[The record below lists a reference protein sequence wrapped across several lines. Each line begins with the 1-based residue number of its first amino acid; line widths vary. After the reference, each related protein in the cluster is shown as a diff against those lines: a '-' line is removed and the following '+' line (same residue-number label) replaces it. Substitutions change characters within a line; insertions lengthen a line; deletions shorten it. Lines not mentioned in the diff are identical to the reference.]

1 MFIELHLIQSFAPA
15 NLNRDDTGMPK
26 DTEFGGYR
34 RARISSQC
42 IKRAMRLH
50 PVFAQTTQ
58 TDVGERTKWMVRL
71 LTPPLVAAGKPQD
84 EAQAVAVAL
93 AQAYAGKMDS
103 KKPDK
108 TSVLLYLSQGEID
121 AIAGQLLAD
130 WPAAMAATT
139 ADKKAAAPWMADL
152 MKGFIRETKDRT
164 DAPDIALFGRMLA
177 DKPELNIDAA
187 CQVAHAISTHRVTM
201 EMDYYTAVD
210 GLLQDEEAGAGMVG
224 FTGYNS
230 ACYYRYARIDWDQLV
245 KNLGGDLEL
254 ARRTVAAFLRAAH
267 AAVPSG
273 KQAAF
278 AAQNPPSF
286 ALAVARGDG
295 MAWSLANA
303 FEQPVWAERDRAG
316 RDKGYVASSI
326 AALDTYWGR
335 LSRVYGNDGMTVAAL
350 ALDEAAPL
358 NHLAAAAQ
366 PSLDAWIAA
375 VLRALPGG

>member
-26 DTEFGGYR
+26 DTEFGGHR

-58 TDVGERTKWMVRL
+58 AGVGERTKWMVRL
-71 LTPPLVAAGKPQD
+71 LTPPLVTAGKPQD
-84 EAQAVAVAL
+84 EAEAVAATF
-93 AQAYAGKMDS
+93 AGAYAGKMDG

-108 TSVLLYLSQGEID
+108 TSVLLYLSRGEID

-130 WPAAMAATT
+130 WPAALAAAQ
-139 ADKKAAAPWMADL
+139 ADKKATPPWMADL
-152 MKGFIRETKDRT
+152 VKGIIRETKDRT

-210 GLLQDEEAGAGMVG
+210 DLLHDEEAGAGMVG

-230 ACYYRYARIDWDQLV
+230 ACFYRYARLDWDQLL
-245 KNLGGDLEL
+245 KNLAGDQEL
-254 ARRTVAAFLRAAH
+254 ARRTVAGFLRAAH

-273 KQAAF
+273 KQNAF
-278 AAQNPPSF
+278 AAQNPPSL
-286 ALAVARGDG
+286 ALAVVREDC

-303 FEQPVWAERDRAG
+303 FERPVRAARDS
-316 RDKGYVASSI
+316 GYVDPSI
-326 AALDTYWGR
+326 ATLDEYWGR
-335 LSRVYGNDGMTVAAL
+335 LSRVYGDGSITVAAL

-358 NHLAAAAQ
+358 NHLAAAVQ
-366 PSLDAWIAA
+366 PSLDAWIAT

>member
-26 DTEFGGYR
+26 DTEFGGHR

-58 TDVGERTKWMVRL
+58 ADVGERTKWMVRL
-71 LTPPLVAAGKPQD
+71 LTPPLVTAGKPQD
-84 EAQAVAVAL
+84 EAEAVAATF
-93 AQAYAGKMDS
+93 AGAYAGKMDG
-103 KKPDK
+103 KKPNK
-108 TSVLLYLSQGEID
+108 TSVLLYLSRGEID

-130 WPAAMAATT
+130 WPAALTAAQ
-139 ADKKAAAPWMADL
+139 ADKKTTPPWMADL
-152 MKGFIRETKDRT
+152 VKGIIRETKDRT

-210 GLLQDEEAGAGMVG
+210 DLLHDEEAGAGMVG

-230 ACYYRYARIDWDQLV
+230 ACFYRYARLDWDQLL
-245 KNLGGDLEL
+245 KNLAGDQKL
-254 ARRTVAAFLRAAH
+254 ARRTVAGFLRAAH

-273 KQAAF
+273 KQNAF
-278 AAQNPPSF
+278 AAQNPPSL
-286 ALAVARGDG
+286 ALAVVRGDG

-303 FEQPVWAERDRAG
+303 FERPVRAARDS
-316 RDKGYVASSI
+316 GYVDPSI
-326 AALDTYWGR
+326 ATLDEYWGR
-335 LSRVYGNDGMTVAAL
+335 LSRVYGDGSITVAAL
-350 ALDEAAPL
+350 VLDEAAPL
-358 NHLAAAAQ
+358 NHLAAAVQ
-366 PSLDAWIAA
+366 PSLDAWIAT

>member
-26 DTEFGGYR
+26 DTEFGGHR

-58 TDVGERTKWMVRL
+58 VGVGERTKWMVRL
-71 LTPPLVAAGKPQD
+71 LTPPLVAAGKPQG
-84 EAQAVAVAL
+84 EAEAVAATF
-93 AQAYAGKMDS
+93 AQAYAGKMDG

-108 TSVLLYLSQGEID
+108 TSVLLYLSRGEID

-130 WPAAMAATT
+130 WPSALAAAS
-139 ADKKAAAPWMADL
+139 ADKKTTPPWMADL
-152 MKGFIRETKDRT
+152 LKTFIRETKDRT

-210 GLLQDEEAGAGMVG
+210 DLLHDEEAGAGMVG

-230 ACYYRYARIDWDQLV
+230 ACFYRYARLDWDQLV
-245 KNLGGDLEL
+245 KNLGGDATL
-254 ARRTVAAFLRAAH
+254 AQRTVDGFLRAAH

-278 AAQNPPSF
+278 AAQNPPSL
-286 ALAVARGDG
+286 ALAVVREDG

-303 FEQPVWAERDRAG
+303 FERPVRVG
-316 RDKGYVASSI
+316 RDSGYVDPSI
-326 AALDTYWGR
+326 AALDDYWGR

-350 ALDEAAPL
+350 VLDEAAPL

-375 VLRALPGG
+375 VLRALPEG